1 MKGPVGG
8 RASDPA
14 RGARGRCDPVAAA
27 LFLWLGAVLLF
38 TLAPILFVFA
48 YAFSSVSY
56 AVFPPPGFSLRWFE
70 RLLAQHDLLR
80 AALNSLLVALAA
92 TAGSLA
98 LGTLAAL
105 GLVRYRF
112 TGREVLRAVFLAPL
126 IVPRIAFG
134 VAVMVYMI
142 LLRRF
147 GGLDSL
153 VLAHLMVTLP
163 FAISILS
170 ASLVSAERVLEEA
183 AMDLG
188 ATPLQTFVRV
198 TLPQIRTGLAVSAF
212 FAFIISWD
220 QVETSL
226 FLVKTDNVTLP
237 VAMFYYI
244 QRHQDPVIAA
254 LSTVLIAA
262 AAVAG
267 VVVVAAT
274 DPRDL
279 SRLLGAGGR

>member
-1 MKGPVGG
+1 MAV
-8 RASDPA
+8 
-14 RGARGRCDPVAAA
+14 A
-27 LFLWLGAVLLF
+27 LFLWLSAVLVF

-80 AALNSLLVALAA
+80 AALNSLLVAAAA
-92 TAGSLA
+92 TAGSLV

-112 TGREVLRAVFLAPL
+112 VGREVLRAVFLAPL

-134 VAVMVYMI
+134 VAIMVYMI

-212 FAFIISWD
+212 FSFIISWD

-237 VAMFYYI
+237 VAMFYYV

-267 VVVVAAT
+267 VVVVAVT
-274 DPRDL
+274 DPRNL

>member
-1 MKGPVGG
+1 MK
-8 RASDPA
+8 A
-14 RGARGRCDPVAAA
+14 RTDAVVVA
-27 LFLWLGAVLLF
+27 LHLWLGTVLLF
-38 TLAPILFVFA
+38 MLAPILFVFV

-56 AVFPPPGFSLRWFE
+56 AVFPPPGVSLQWFHK
-70 RLLAQHDLLR
+70 LFTQSDLLR
-80 AALNSLLVALAA
+80 AAANSLLVAAVA
-92 TAGSLA
+92 TGVSLL

-112 TGREVLRAVFLAPL
+112 FGREALRAVFLAPL
-126 IVPRIAFG
+126 TVPRIAFG
-134 VAVMVYMI
+134 VGIMIYMI

-153 VLAHLMVTLP
+153 ILAHLMVTMP
-163 FAISILS
+163 FVISILS
-170 ASLVSAERVLEEA
+170 ASLVAAERVLEEA

-188 ATPLQTFVRV
+188 ATPLQTFFKVS
-198 TLPQIRTGLAVSAF
+198 LPQIRTGLWVSGF

-237 VAMFYYI
+237 VAMFYYV

-254 LSTVLIAA
+254 LSTFLIAL
-262 AAVAG
+262 AAVLG
-267 VVVVAAT
+267 VAAVLT
-274 DPRDL
+274 ANPRDL